1 MAAATMWQCSAGE
14 LLFSDNFDQ
23 EGLDTSKWR
32 VDSIGFESGVGDI
45 TPTVAG
51 GILSFYGANTAG
63 WWGGAGIATV
73 PTFSASDETNLVFT
87 VDRVVDYSVG
97 TASRTAVWIT
107 DATRQNYVFFADIRG
122 EGNWHYNRK
131 IGKNGDNPTGSGTAI
146 NALNVSPYTDGG
158 QHQMK
163 VIANG
168 RTVKLYVDEVFG
180 AEVDFPFS
188 SGIVF
193 EVGGYARAAVTD
205 SADCQFDNVSL
216 STAETV
222 SFSTNTTKVK
232 LGSTSSTVKVKI
244 PVGLNASQAVTV
256 RVVSSNPSVAVPV
269 GATGDTLTMTFAA
282 GASNSK
288 DLAIQGLAN
297 GEATFSLQNDL
308 GVLVGSDL
316 KVTVP
321 LSAGLQMEDAFA
333 GTSYDTTKWELSN
346 QGFETGTGD
355 MTVKTENG
363 QLVMEGGLA
372 EQYWGGISLKT
383 VKEYMASK
391 ELRLVCTIDR
401 VNMTQTGT
409 SGRSGAYITTADRS
423 QFVSVMHN
431 YPEVGW
437 VANYNPGA
445 PTGGTVPI
453 PAFNTSMNNTDQHQI
468 KFIADGSTVQVY
480 LDGVYG
486 GSYAFA
492 VSTGI
497 HFEIGTYAR
506 AMGDTVKGVYDNV
519 KIETIYSPITVD
531 PAAVVIA
538 TNEFNS
544 TVSVVV
550 PSLLTETTPTTVTV
564 TSRDPSVAIPEGA
577 VNGSLTLTY
586 PAGTATN
593 TFKVQPVGVGLTTFD
608 ITNAAGVEVANG
620 VSVSVVEPVYALVQD
635 DFSGAQVDSAKWR
648 VDNAGLEVSGLTT
661 NSSISISNGMARLYV
676 VSAGLGDGADVWWG
690 GTALATK
697 QTFSARPTAPVS
709 FEVDRVAHV
718 GTGAARRSAVLITDP
733 TRSKW
738 VMFSENDNEGGWQ
751 YNVSGGDVRSANNI
765 AAFDDAKYNDHGNHH
780 IKLLAN
786 GTTVKIYLDGVFGA
800 EVPFVNS
807 DNIVFEIGAYAR
819 TNPDSL
825 VATYDN
831 VVVKGPVPSITV
843 GPASVA
849 LTAGA
854 ANPEITV
861 TVPPQLHQTNAIQV
875 VVTSA
880 NPAVA
885 IPQGA
890 VNGSLTLTFA
900 AGAADVQKV
909 PVVRVAKGTTT
920 LNFACAQGTITP
932 NTVSVL
938 SYAEPIAL
946 FSDDFTG
953 APAAGQWAT
962 NAFGFEAQYA
972 SAAET
977 SVTAVS
983 DMIELS
989 LTVTTNY
996 WPGVKVTTA
1005 TNFQATATD
1014 PLVFEVDRVSHVSGE
1029 VNTGTRSGV
1038 YIYDSTGT
1046 NFVLFADLT
1055 ENGTGWCYNRGIG
1068 QAGDNATGGGA
1079 NIPAFDDAAF
1089 NDGGLHRIKIVANG
1103 STVALYVDG
1112 VYGTEVAFPFSQGIQ
1127 FAVCVLGRAEGDSI
1141 VADFDNVAI
1150 SGSRISLEPAKL
1162 NIARQADGLAI
1173 TWTGTG
1179 TLQEAAS
1186 VLGTWTDVNGASS
1199 PYTVTKANAT
1209 GTKFYRVIQ
1218 H

>member
-1 MAAATMWQCSAGE
+1 MTAATMWQCSAGE

-45 TPTVAG
+45 APTVTG
-51 GILSFYGANTAG
+51 GILSFYGSDTAG
-63 WWGGAGIATV
+63 WWGGAAVATV

-87 VDRVVDYSVG
+87 VDRLLDYSTG

-107 DATRQNYVFFADIRG
+107 DASRQNYVLFADIRG

-131 IGKNGDNPTGSGTAI
+131 IGQDGDNPTGSGTAI
-146 NALNVSPYTDGG
+146 GALNVSPYTDGG
-158 QHQMK
+158 LHQMK

-168 RTVKLYVDEVFG
+168 RTVRLYVDEVFG
-180 AEVDFPFS
+180 AEVAFPFT

-193 EVGGYARAAVTD
+193 EVGGYARAAVSD
-205 SADCQFDNVSL
+205 GADCQFDNVSIN
-216 STAETV
+216 TAETV
-222 SFSTNTTKVK
+222 SFSTNVAKVK
-232 LGSTSSTVKVKI
+232 LGTTSSTVKVKI

-282 GASNSK
+282 GASNVK

-297 GEATFSLQNDL
+297 GESVFSLQNDL

-316 KVTVP
+316 NVSVP
-321 LSAGLQMEDAFA
+321 LGAGVQLTDDFA
-333 GTSYDTTKWELSN
+333 GSSYDTSKWELSTR
-346 QGFETGTGD
+346 GFESGTGD

-372 EQYWGGISLKT
+372 EQYWGGISLKST
-383 VKEYMASK
+383 KEFMASK
-391 ELRLVCTIDR
+391 ETRLVVTVDR
-401 VNMTQTGT
+401 VSMTQTGT
-409 SGRSGAYITTADRS
+409 SGRSGVYITTADRS
-423 QFVSVMHN
+423 KFVSVMHN
-431 YPEVGW
+431 YPETGW
-437 VANYNPGA
+437 CANYTDVA
-445 PTGGTVPI
+445 TGGSLPI
-453 PAFNTSMNNTDQHQI
+453 AAFNSTMNTTGNHQL
-468 KFIADGSTVQVY
+468 KFIADGSNVAFY

-486 GSYAFA
+486 GSYAFP
-492 VSTGI
+492 VSSGI
-497 HFEIGTYAR
+497 HVEIGTYAR
-506 AMGDTVKGVYDNV
+506 AMGDTVKATFDNV
-519 KIETIYSPITVD
+519 KVETVYSPITVN

-544 TVSVVV
+544 AVTVVV
-550 PSLLTETTPTTVTV
+550 PALLTEAAPTTVTV
-564 TSRDPSVAIPEGA
+564 TSRDPAVAIPEGA

-608 ITNAAGVEVANG
+608 VTNVAGVEVANG

-635 DFSGAQVDSAKWR
+635 DFSGTQVDSAKWR

-751 YNVSGGDVRSANNI
+751 YNISGESVRTAYNI

-780 IKLLAN
+780 IKLMAN
-786 GTTVKIYLDGVFGA
+786 GTTVKIYLDDVFGA
-800 EVPFVNS
+800 EVPFANS

-825 VATYDN
+825 VATFDN

-843 GPASVA
+843 GPASVT

-861 TVPPQLHQTNAIQV
+861 TVPPQIHQTNAVQV

-909 PVVRVAKGTTT
+909 SVVRVAKGTTT
-920 LNFACAQGTITP
+920 LSFACAQDTITP
-932 NTVSVL
+932 NSVSVL

-953 APAAGQWAT
+953 APAAGKWAT

-996 WPGVKVTTA
+996 WPGVKMTIA
-1005 TNFQATATD
+1005 TNFQAATTD
-1014 PLVFEVDRVSHVSGE
+1014 PLVFEVDRVSHVGSG
-1029 VNTGTRSGV
+1029 TGTRSGV
-1038 YIYDSTGT
+1038 YIFDATGT

-1055 ENGTGWCYNRGIG
+1055 ENGIGWCYNRGIG

-1089 NDGGLHRIKIVANG
+1089 NDGGLHRIKMVANG
-1103 STVALYVDG
+1103 STVALYVDD
-1112 VYGTEVAFPFSQGIQ
+1112 VFGTEVAFPFSQGIQ
-1127 FAVCVLGRAEGDSI
+1127 FAVCVLGRAEGDNI

-1150 SGSRISLEPAKL
+1150 SGSKISLEPAKL
-1162 NIARQADGLAI
+1162 TIARQADGLAI

-1179 TLQEAAS
+1179 TLQESTS
-1186 VLGTWTDVNGASS
+1186 VTGTWSDVNGASS